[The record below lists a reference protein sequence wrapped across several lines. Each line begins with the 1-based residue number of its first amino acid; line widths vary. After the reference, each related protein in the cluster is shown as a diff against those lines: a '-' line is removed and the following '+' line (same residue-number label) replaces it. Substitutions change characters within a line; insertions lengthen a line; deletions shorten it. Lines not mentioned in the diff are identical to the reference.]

1 MSKKIEKIE
10 AKENKYETNT
20 KEKIEAKEKNMKQT
34 QKKKLTLKNDIIFKT
49 FFSRKGNE
57 IFLIDFLNALL
68 GIEIHNIQIKEEAN
82 LEKLSQEEKGGRL
95 DIQAELNNGIIVCI
109 EMQVINNHNIESR
122 SIFYST
128 KELSKETKRG
138 TDYKDLKQIIMINIL
153 DYNILKFKEYV
164 SKTKIVLEEHADYE
178 VLKGLQ
184 WVFVELPKFRK
195 SSPDMNK
202 KVNQWLAV
210 IDNSSEEMVKVAE
223 QKNQV
228 LRKAR
233 KEITYLTGD
242 EEVQRLQELREKW
255 EMDRVS
261 EIGYERRK
269 ALAEGETIGMRKR
282 KDRTEK

>member
-20 KEKIEAKEKNMKQT
+20 KEKIQAKEKNMKQT
-34 QKKKLTLKNDIIFKT
+34 QNKKLTLKNDIIFKT

-164 SKTKIVLEEHADYE
+164 SKTKIVLEKHADYE

>member
-20 KEKIEAKEKNMKQT
+20 KEKIQAKEKNMKQT

-164 SKTKIVLEEHADYE
+164 SKTKIVLEKHADYE

-282 KDRTEK
+282 RDRTG

>member
-1 MSKKIEKIE
+1 
-10 AKENKYETNT
+10 
-20 KEKIEAKEKNMKQT
+20 
-34 QKKKLTLKNDIIFKT
+34 
-49 FFSRKGNE
+49 
-57 IFLIDFLNALL
+57 
-68 GIEIHNIQIKEEAN
+68 
-82 LEKLSQEEKGGRL
+82 
-95 DIQAELNNGIIVCI
+95 
-109 EMQVINNHNIESR
+109 
-122 SIFYST
+122 
-128 KELSKETKRG
+128 
-138 TDYKDLKQIIMINIL
+138 MINIL

-164 SKTKIVLEEHADYE
+164 SKTKIVLEKHADYE

-210 IDNSSEEMVKVAE
+210 IDNSSEEMIKVAE

-282 KDRTEK
+282 RDRTG

>member
-20 KEKIEAKEKNMKQT
+20 KEKIQAKEKNMKQT
-34 QKKKLTLKNDIIFKT
+34 QNKKLTLKNDIIFKT

-164 SKTKIVLEEHADYE
+164 SKTKIVLEKHADYE

-269 ALAEGETIGMRKR
+269 ALAEGETIGIRKR
-282 KDRTEK
+282 RDRTE